1 MGIPGEAGGSP
12 QALLTMLTLPLMH
25 GRVSKNI
32 SLSAFVQC
40 VSHLY
45 LSEGKSSFCSR
56 VSHRYNIE
64 EAAFGT
70 TCIGSEERGGERAR
84 ALGLFGKIGSLQLG
98 SLVQFF

>member
-1 MGIPGEAGGSP
+1 
-12 QALLTMLTLPLMH
+12 MLTLYLMH

-32 SLSAFVQC
+32 SVSAFDQC
-40 VSHLY
+40 VSHLH

-70 TCIGSEERGGERAR
+70 TCIGSEEERGGERAR
-84 ALGLFGKIGSLQLG
+84 ALGLFGKIESLQLG
-98 SLVQFF
+98 SLVQLF